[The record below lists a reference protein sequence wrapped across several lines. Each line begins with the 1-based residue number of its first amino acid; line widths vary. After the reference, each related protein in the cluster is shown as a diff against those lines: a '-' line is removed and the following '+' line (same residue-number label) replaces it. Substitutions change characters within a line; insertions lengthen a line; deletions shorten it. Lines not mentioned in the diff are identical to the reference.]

1 MYQLKI
7 GVTGGI
13 GAGKSTVGAI
23 FRLLDIPI
31 YEADVRARKVME
43 CNEALMNEMKRVFGK
58 DVYTE
63 EGKLNRRYLAK
74 RIFHHTRHINTLNQL
89 VHPKVAADFDRWVA
103 AQHNA
108 PYIIKVAALLFE
120 AGSYKKLD
128 KMITVLAPELLR
140 VRRIQLRDT
149 QRTEEEI
156 KAIID
161 RQWSDEK
168 KKTHTDFI
176 IHNDEQRLL
185 IPQVLRLHKIL
196 LR

>member
-1 MYQLKI
+1 MCKLKV

-13 GAGKSTVGAI
+13 GAGKSTVGKI
-23 FRLLDIPI
+23 FRLLGIPI
-31 YEADVRARKVME
+31 YEADAQARKVME
-43 CNEALMNEMKRVFGK
+43 RNEALIHEIKRVFGE
-58 DVYTE
+58 DVYTK
-63 EGKLNRRYLAK
+63 EGKLNRRCLAK
-74 RIFHHTRHINTLNQL
+74 SVFHHTHHLNTLNQL
-89 VHPKVAADFDRWVA
+89 VHPKVAADFDRWVE

-120 AGSYKKLD
+120 ADSYKKLD
-128 KMITVLAPELLR
+128 KIITVLAPELLR
-140 VRRIQLRDT
+140 VRRIKLRDT

-156 KAIID
+156 QAIIS
-161 RQWSDEK
+161 RQWSDEEK
-168 KKTHTDFI
+168 SAHTDFI